1 MSHLQDLM
9 DRNNENLIKEAC
21 EKFDSEMEA
30 KVACGLRGDSLMSM
44 LGPIF
49 SANPPANM
57 DQIRDL
63 LGQVIQQE
71 LQQTLTKKEMA
82 PESDPIEI
90 HRKKLSNMA
99 DLLRSKVRVADL
111 QKELIETQET
121 LAAKIRTNP
130 MLQATLQ
137 GMMGGGMQQPGQMPL
152 PGGAPGAPMAPPP
165 APPVPPALPT
175 PAPPAPAAGA
185 PISGAAGAPKVAP
198 PPTVPESPMAAV
210 TKTAPKK

>member
-137 GMMGGGMQQPGQMPL
+137 GMMGGGMQPGQMPL

>member
-9 DRNNENLIKEAC
+9 DRQNEGLIKEAC

-30 KVACGLRGDSLMSM
+30 KVACGFRGDSLMTL

-82 PESDPIEI
+82 PDSDPIEI
-90 HRKKLSNMA
+90 QRKKLSNLA
-99 DLLRSKVRVADL
+99 DLLRSKIRVADL
-111 QKELIETQET
+111 QKELMESQET
-121 LAAKIRTNP
+121 LAAKVRTNP
-130 MLQATLQ
+130 MLQAAFQ
-137 GMMGGGMQQPGQMPL
+137 SIGGGMPGQMPGQM
-152 PGGAPGAPMAPPP
+152 PGGPPGMPGAPPASPPPGMAPAGMGAAPPAAAPPP
-165 APPVPPALPT
+165 L
-175 PAPPAPAAGA
+175 
-185 PISGAAGAPKVAP
+185 
-198 PPTVPESPMAAV
+198 PPTKPVPESPMAAV
-210 TKTAPKK
+210 TKGAPR